1 MSLPSHPTSVPRHSR
16 SSGRVTL
23 DDVARAAHVSP
34 ITVSRALRGERGV
47 ASELV
52 QRVQAAAQALGYQPN
67 LAARALASSRSTS
80 VAVLVPLLTN
90 RLFVD
95 LLEAAQTT
103 FMQAGFQTLLGIT
116 HYRPEEEQRL
126 LQIYAAQRPAGLLLT
141 GFDHTPSTLALIE
154 QSGIPCVHMM
164 ELPAQPSSLPCVG
177 FSQADAGR
185 AITEHLLDRGRRRIA
200 FAAGQLDPRVMQRR
214 LGYQQALQAA
224 GCYDPQL
231 EILRPQST
239 SLAMG
244 GQIFEQLLAMQPAV
258 DAIFF
263 CNDDLAHGAL
273 LAAHRLGVSLPQ
285 RMAVVGFNDLEGSD
299 QFQPTLTSVRT
310 PRAEVGH
317 QAASMLLE
325 LIAGRQPEVLQID
338 LGFELMLRASS

>member
-1 MSLPSHPTSVPRHSR
+1 MSPSSTSSIRARPSR
-16 SSGRVTL
+16 SSGRITL
-23 DDVARAAHVSP
+23 DDVARAAQVSP

-47 ASELV
+47 APELV

-67 LAARALASSRSTS
+67 LAARSLASSRSLS
-80 VAVLVPLLTN
+80 VAVLVPLLSN

-103 FMQAGFQTLLGIT
+103 LMQAGFQTLLGIT

-141 GFDHTPSTLALIE
+141 GFDHTPATRELI
-154 QSGIPCVHMM
+154 SNSRLPCVHMM
-164 ELPAQPSSLPCVG
+164 ELPTLPSHLACVG
-177 FSQADAGR
+177 FSQTEAGR
-185 AITEHLLDRGRRRIA
+185 AITEHLLARGRRRIA
-200 FAAGQLDPRVMQRR
+200 FAAGQLDPRVMQRKQ
-214 LGYQQALQAA
+214 GYQQALQAA
-224 GCYDPQL
+224 GCYDPAL
-231 EILRPQST
+231 EILFPEST
-239 SLAMG
+239 SMAMG
-244 GQIFEQLLAMQPAV
+244 GQIFEQLLAIEPAV
-258 DAIFF
+258 DAVFF

-273 LAAHRLGVSLPQ
+273 LAAHRLGVRVPQ

-299 QFQPTLTSVRT
+299 QMQPTLTSVRT
-310 PRAEVGH
+310 PRSALGL
-317 QAASMLLE
+317 QAATMLLE